1 MENAGPDYP
10 ESDNFPLSIRSER
23 ILMDLTFAH
32 YRNRFCM
39 FRTYY
44 ALAVGK
50 VKADGINMKVIELP
64 DPPSKEQED
73 ALINGDIQAAN
84 LYLPNFLRRKL
95 QGAPILGL
103 ATEWKSTLKGNGVF
117 VLADGPV
124 KSPKDLEGRLIATHQ
139 GMHAIHKYLL
149 RRAYGLDDEKLRWEG
164 YPQEKL
170 LGVLQS
176 GKADA
181 VVLLDQFFFRG
192 EVAPGV
198 RCLYTDGEAW
208 QKLTGFDEM
217 IKHMV
222 AAREDLLRDN
232 PGIKDVLLR
241 AFRESFAYSERN
253 LEEVADVFLS
263 RYEGDREAL
272 LASARYP
279 RIEFTFTD
287 KEQKLAQEEMQLLVD
302 VGQIPRSAPIA
313 SLFAV

>member
-1 MENAGPDYP
+1 
-10 ESDNFPLSIRSER
+10 
-23 ILMDLTFAH
+23 MDLTFAH

-50 VKADGINMKVIELP
+50 VKADGINMKVVELP
-64 DPPSKEQED
+64 DPPSKEQEE
-73 ALINGDIQAAN
+73 ALIRGEVQAAN

-95 QGAPILGL
+95 QGAPIVGL
-103 ATEWKSTLKGNGVF
+103 ATEWKSTMKGNGVF
-117 VLADGPV
+117 VLANGPV
-124 KSPKDLEGRLIATHQ
+124 KTPRDLEGRLIATHQ
-139 GMHAIHKYLL
+139 GLHAIHQYLL
-149 RRAYGLDDEKLRWEG
+149 RRVYGLDDKTLRWESH
-164 YPQEKL
+164 PQEKL

-176 GKADA
+176 GKVDA

-232 PGIKDVLLR
+232 PGIKDTLLKV
-241 AFRESFAYSERN
+241 FRESFAYSEAH
-253 LEEVADVFLS
+253 LEEVGDAFLA
-263 RYEGDREAL
+263 RYDGDKEAL

-279 RIEFTFTD
+279 RIEFTFTE
-287 KEQKLAQEEMQLLVD
+287 KEQKLAEAEMELLID
-302 VGQIPRSAPIA
+302 VGQIPRKAPIA
-313 SLFAV
+313 TLFAK